1 MKPTHTLTIV
11 EAVDMVEEMK
21 KSIKSKKKDVSSTLI
36 TVVFKKDTVIYLRD
50 LLEREFA
57 DKSDNFRDLIELA
70 ECCKDLSFDNLC
82 GDIITHLKE
91 EHPNDWK
98 DYLKYNESDFTGG
111 SLGSDN
117 R

>member
-1 MKPTHTLTIV
+1 MKPTFV
-11 EAVDMVEEMK
+11 EPINGVEEVK
-21 KSIKSKKKDVSSTLI
+21 KTLRAKDVEKTTI
-36 TVVFKKDTVIYLRD
+36 TVVMKKDTAIYLRD

-57 DKSDNFRDLIELA
+57 NKSDNFRELIELA
-70 ECCKDLSFDNLC
+70 ETCKDLSFDNLC
-82 GDIITHLKE
+82 GDIIGHLKA

-98 DYLKYNESDFTGG
+98 DYLKYNVSDFTGG